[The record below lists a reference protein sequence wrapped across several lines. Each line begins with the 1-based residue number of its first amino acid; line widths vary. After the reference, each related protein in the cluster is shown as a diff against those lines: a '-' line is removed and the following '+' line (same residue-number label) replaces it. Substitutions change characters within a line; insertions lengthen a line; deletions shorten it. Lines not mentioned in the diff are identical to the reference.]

1 MTTLKLSAEFCF
13 QFQDIDDLRLLGN
26 NAEMIN
32 TLEIP
37 LCTILRLK
45 DKLNNLCE
53 GNIPFPV
60 VDTCT
65 FTKIRYPG
73 YNDRGIGQSFTV
85 NLNSQIWKEN
95 CALKFGWKGYLKEL
109 LSLDFVKDKE
119 FCEAYCVFVA

>member
-73 YNDRGIGQSFTV
+73 YKLLAWSICLNLGILCTV
-85 NLNSQIWKEN
+85 HCN
-95 CALKFGWKGYLKEL
+95 
-109 LSLDFVKDKE
+109 
-119 FCEAYCVFVA
+119 